1 MRILQISIAFPKNGC
16 GLYKDL
22 ALKLKA
28 RGHDVSIVA
37 IDANADLKDGRAHA
51 EDGLEVVRVKAG
63 PVFNVGKF
71 RKGITFLKFP
81 FVLKSAIKKNF
92 STRNFDLILFM
103 APPVTLYPAVKW
115 AMKHFGCPSYLMQKD
130 IFPQNA
136 VDLGFFGKRSPAYL
150 YFRAME
156 KNMLKTATKIGCMS
170 RGNIKYLLEH
180 NKFLSPDKLDLFPN
194 TKDAL
199 PIPAQNKPEFLK
211 KHNLP
216 PDSCVFLFSGNMGK
230 PQNIPLIC
238 EAMKY
243 FSSDKSVSFVAI
255 GSGTESR
262 KLKSFIAEN
271 NLENSAFIEALPRE
285 EYEKLAA
292 SCDVGIVSLDP
303 RFTIPNYPSKTLS
316 YMESAQPIVAVTDTA
331 TDYKDLIQSEANCGL
346 WSDANHPQKFFEN
359 IKKLSSDENLRKTLG
374 ANGRRY
380 MIEHFNLDKSVEI
393 IEKNFQK

>member
-1 MRILQISIAFPKNGC
+1 MFVINMMIL
-16 GLYKDL
+16 
-22 ALKLKA
+22 
-28 RGHDVSIVA
+28 
-37 IDANADLKDGRAHA
+37 
-51 EDGLEVVRVKAG
+51 
-63 PVFNVGKF
+63 
-71 RKGITFLKFP
+71 
-81 FVLKSAIKKNF
+81 IKKNF
-92 STRNFDLILFM
+92 TNRNFNLILFM

-115 AMKHFGCPSYLMQKD
+115 AMKYFKCPSYLMQKD

-136 VDLGFFGKRSPAYL
+136 VDLGFFGKRSLAYL
-150 YFRAME
+150 YFRMME

-170 RGNIKYLLEH
+170 RGNIKYLLKH
-180 NKFLSPDKLDLFPN
+180 NKFLSPDKVDLFPN
-194 TKDAL
+194 TKDAQ
-199 PIPAQNKPEFLK
+199 PIPCSNKPDFLK
-211 KHNLP
+211 KYNLP
-216 PDSCVFLFSGNMGK
+216 PNSCVFLFSGNMGK

-243 FSSDKSVSFVAI
+243 FSADKSIAFVAI

-271 NLENSAFIEALPRE
+271 NLTNSVFIEALPRK

-316 YMESAQPIVAVTDTA
+316 YMESSQPIVAATDLA
-331 TDYKDLIQSEANCGL
+331 TDYKDLIQCEANCGL
-346 WSDANHPQKFFEN
+346 WSDANYPQKFFEN
-359 IKKLSSDENLRKTLG
+359 IKKLSCDENLRKTLG

-393 IEKNFQK
+393 IEKNFQH